1 VIAELFLEGTSMFTL
16 SQLFKYRSGDY
27 NPETSLE
34 KIEDQ
39 HIRVGA
45 VCVCVCVCV
54 WNKANICVNFFLF
67 RVL

>member
-1 VIAELFLEGTSMFTL
+1 MIAELFLEGTSMFTL

-45 VCVCVCVCV
+45 VCVCVCGIKPTFVLT
-54 WNKANICVNFFLF
+54 FSSSS